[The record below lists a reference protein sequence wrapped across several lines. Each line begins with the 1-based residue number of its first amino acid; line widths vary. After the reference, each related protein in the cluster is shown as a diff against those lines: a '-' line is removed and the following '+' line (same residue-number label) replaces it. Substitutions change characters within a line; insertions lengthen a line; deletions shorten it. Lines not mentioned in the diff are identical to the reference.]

1 MIDHFEYFMPTHV
14 LFGAGSLGKLHEQQL
29 PGTKALVVTT
39 RGGSVKRHGQ
49 LDALVTELDAAGVEH
64 LLFDQVKPNP
74 TLENVN
80 EGGRIAREAG
90 CDFVIGLGGGSAI
103 DCAKAIA
110 IAATNPGDF
119 WDYIGS
125 GTGKGMVPENAPL
138 PIVAVTTTAG
148 TGTEVDVFSV
158 ISKEE
163 TDEKT
168 GFGMPSMFPVLSVVD
183 PGLMMSVPADFTA
196 YQGMD
201 TFFHAAESVIN
212 TNEHVVGEMFAL
224 KTIELV
230 AKYLPRAVADG
241 SDAEAR
247 ANMAIAN
254 TLAGYYM
261 LCTSQHT
268 MEHALGSFHPELPHG
283 AGLIMISHEYFD
295 FFAERKACEEQMVK
309 MARAMGI
316 ADAQSGKDFVA
327 ALDTLIADVR
337 CADLK
342 MSDWGI
348 TADEMPRVV
357 EKYHGVF
364 GGNNDANPLPL
375 TDDDLLGM
383 FQRSYR

>member
-1 MIDHFEYFMPTHV
+1 MIGQFEYYVPTHV
-14 LFGAGSLGKLHEQQL
+14 LFGPGSLKKLHEQQL
-29 PGTKALVVTT
+29 PGKKALVVTT
-39 RGGSVKRHGQ
+39 NGGSAKRHGH
-49 LDALVTELDAAGVEH
+49 LDALVDELNAAKADY
-64 LLFDQVKPNP
+64 LLFDRVKPNP

-80 EGGRIAREAG
+80 EGGRLAREQG
-90 CDFVIGLGGGSAI
+90 CDFIIGLGGGSAI

-110 IAATNPGDF
+110 VSATNPGDF
-119 WDYIGS
+119 WDYIAS
-125 GTGKGMVPENAPL
+125 GTGRGLVPENDPL

-168 GFGMPSMFPVLSVVD
+168 GFGMSAMFPALSVVD
-183 PGLMMSVPADFTA
+183 SDLMMSVPADFTA

-212 TNEHVVGEMFAL
+212 KNEHVLGEMFAL
-224 KTIELV
+224 KAIELV

-241 SDAEAR
+241 SDKEAR
-247 ANMAIAN
+247 SNMAIAN

-283 AGLIMISHEYFD
+283 AGLIMISRAYFG
-295 FFAERKACEEQMVK
+295 FFAERQACEEQMAK
-309 MARAMGI
+309 MARAMGMEG
-316 ADAQSGKDFVA
+316 ATGGKDFMS
-327 ALDTLIADVR
+327 ALEQLIKDVR
-337 CADLK
+337 CDNLK
-342 MSDWGI
+342 MSDYGV
-348 TADEMPRVV
+348 TEDELPRVV

-364 GGNNDANPLPL
+364 GGNNAANPLPL
-375 TDDDLLGM
+375 SDDELLGM
-383 FQRSYR
+383 FQMSYA

>member
-1 MIDHFEYFMPTHV
+1 MIDQFEYFVPTHV
-14 LFGAGSLGKLHEQQL
+14 LFGPGSLGKLHEQQL
-29 PGTKALVVTT
+29 PGKKALVVTT
-39 RGGSVKRHGQ
+39 NGGSTKRHGQ
-49 LDALVTELDAAGVEH
+49 LDALVAELDAAGVEH

-74 TLENVN
+74 TLRNVN
-80 EGGRIAREAG
+80 EGGRIAREQG
-90 CDFVIGLGGGSAI
+90 CDFVVGLGGGSAI

-110 IAATNPGDF
+110 ISAANPGDF

-168 GFGMPSMFPVLSVVD
+168 GFGMPSMFPALSVVD
-183 PGLMMSVPADFTA
+183 PDLMMSVPADFTA

-212 TNEHVVGEMFAL
+212 VNEHVTGEMFAL
-224 KTIELV
+224 KAIELV

-241 SDAEAR
+241 SDKEAR
-247 ANMAIAN
+247 TNMAVAN

-283 AGLIMISHEYFD
+283 AGLIMISHEYFN
-295 FFAERKACEEQMVK
+295 FFAERAACEEQMAK
-309 MARAMGI
+309 MARAMGVEG
-316 ADAQSGKDFVA
+316 ATSGADFVA
-327 ALDTLIADVR
+327 ALDKLIADVR

-348 TADEMPRVV
+348 ARDELPAVV

-375 TDDDLLGM
+375 SDEDILGM
-383 FQRSYR
+383 FQRSYA